1 MILAV
6 MNTSNVTHYLAKLE
20 INFYHHKAGRLYS
33 VVKFAIKQAEKG
45 HHERITKLTFS
56 TVSPLFND
64 CVPL

>member
-6 MNTSNVTHYLAKLE
+6 MSISNVTHYSAKLE
-20 INFYHHKAGRLYS
+20 INFYHHKAGQLHS
-33 VVKFAIKQAEKG
+33 MVKFAIKQADKG
-45 HHERITKLTFS
+45 HHEGITKLTFS